1 MMVGLKVILTSVR
14 GELVEPQNNHTL
26 RPFDKLMAQGERI
39 VLR

>member
-1 MMVGLKVILTSVR
+1 MMIGLKVILTSVG

-26 RPFDKLMAQGERI
+26 RQVQGERV

>member
-26 RPFDKLMAQGERI
+26 RQVQGKRV
-39 VLR
+39 VLK